1 MVVVEPRIFVLQS
14 YLFSIS
20 MHVILI
26 CAQNSNVF
34 ALVTITQS
42 PVTMRQSL
50 LTFTKSLFTLHTLY
64 AHNICA
70 LS

>member
-1 MVVVEPRIFVLQS
+1 MVVEPRIFVLQS

-26 CAQNSNVF
+26 CALSSNAF

-50 LTFTKSLFTLHTLY
+50 LTFTKSLFTLRTLY

-70 LS
+70 PS

>member
-1 MVVVEPRIFVLQS
+1 MVVEPRIFVLQS

-26 CAQNSNVF
+26 CAHNSNAF
-34 ALVTITQS
+34 ALVMITQS

-70 LS
+70 PS